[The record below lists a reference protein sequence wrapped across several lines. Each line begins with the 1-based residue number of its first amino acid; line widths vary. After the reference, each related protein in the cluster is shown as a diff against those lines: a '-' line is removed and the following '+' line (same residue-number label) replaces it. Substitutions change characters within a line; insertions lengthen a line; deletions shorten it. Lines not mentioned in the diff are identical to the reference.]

1 MKIEKTEDI
10 SSGDNIVMAVYG
22 SPKCGKTSFAAS
34 TSKYGKTVLID
45 FEEGSK
51 YLGERGIDCDIIRM
65 NDWFTKDDKKSF
77 KSTFDSYDFIIVDP
91 VGEAMD
97 FLITGNQI
105 FGAKF
110 RQGDGSLTMAG
121 WGEVKN
127 QMRGFIK
134 YLRGTGKTI
143 ILVFHDDRSKIGD
156 EWFHSLMI
164 STKLKEVIPGMVEII
179 SYLAVV
185 RKDEVQ
191 KRVLYTPA
199 AGGNY
204 DSGDRTGRVP
214 ETVEISELDGWGD
227 FIRSLKPKTGPEL
240 PKDKDPKT
248 ESPAQRREREEIE
261 ENEVEETNDNYSD
274 ESQPLSDED
283 KKALDDLDFP
293 DEAIT
298 PEETKP
304 VEIEVVEDDIP
315 EGNPVD
321 ETLPETEIPIM

>member
-10 SSGDNIVMAVYG
+10 SSGDNIVLAVYG
-22 SPKCGKTSFAAS
+22 GAKSGKTSFAAS

-45 FEEGSK
+45 FEEGTK

-65 NDWFTKDDKKSF
+65 NDWFTLDEKKAF
-77 KSTFDSYDFIIVDP
+77 KTTFDPYDSIVVDP

-105 FGAKF
+105 FGSKF

-185 RKDEVQ
+185 RKDEIQ

-227 FIRSLKPKTGPEL
+227 FIRSLKPKTVPEN
-240 PKDKDPKT
+240 PETVVITDT
-248 ESPAQRREREEIE
+248 E
-261 ENEVEETNDNYSD
+261 EN
-274 ESQPLSDED
+274 PLSDED

-293 DEAIT
+293 EEEVIGKELVGSGTESYVGDTGDGSEVVT
-298 PEETKP
+298 EETKP
-304 VEIEVVEDDIP
+304 IDIELEEIP
-315 EGNPVD
+315 KGNPVD
-321 ETLPETEIPIM
+321 DTLSETEIPIM